1 MPEIAFLNGEYLP
14 IDEARV
20 SINDRGYQF
29 GDGVYE
35 VIRSYNGRLWALE
48 RHLARLKR
56 SLAGIGITGISLD
69 EVRENIRT
77 ACEKSGLSD
86 TLVYVQITRGVCPR
100 KHNFPEGLEP
110 TFLIT
115 VREFPQRPPEIFV
128 QGVGAITF
136 PDIRWL
142 RRDIKSINLLPN
154 ILARQKAVQ
163 SGVYE
168 AILVQED
175 GKVTEGAG
183 TNLFAVIGG
192 VLRTHPTGPRILPG
206 ITRGLVIE
214 TAREMG
220 LRLEERAFRKDEM
233 LAAEEVFL
241 TGTGDEV
248 LGIVEID
255 EERIADGKVRPRTK
269 ALRQAYVG
277 RVAEGRDD

>member
-1 MPEIAFLNGEYLP
+1 MPEIAFLNGEYLA
-14 IDEARV
+14 IDEAKV
-20 SINDRGYQF
+20 SVNDRGYQF

-48 RHLARLKR
+48 RHLTRFKR
-56 SLAGIGITGISLD
+56 SLAGIDITGISLD
-69 EVRENIRT
+69 EVRENIQT

-86 TLVYVQITRGVCPR
+86 MLGYVQITRGVCPR
-100 KHNFPEGLEP
+100 KHNYPEGLEP

-115 VREFPQRPPEIFV
+115 VREFPQRPPEIFA
-128 QGVGAITF
+128 QGVRAITF

-154 ILARQKAVQ
+154 ILARQKAIQ
-163 SGVYE
+163 SGAHE

-183 TNLFAVIGG
+183 TNVFAVIGG
-192 VLRTHPTGPRILPG
+192 VLRTHPTSPRILPG

-220 LRLEERAFRKDEM
+220 LRLEETAFRKNEM

-255 EERIADGKVRPRTK
+255 EEQIADGKVRPSTK
-269 ALRQAYVG
+269 GLRQAYVR

>member
-1 MPEIAFLNGEYLP
+1 MPEIAFLNGQYLP
-14 IDEARV
+14 IDKAKV

-56 SLAGIGITGISLD
+56 SLAEINITGISID
-69 EVRENIRT
+69 EVREAIGAT
-77 ACEKSGLSD
+77 CEKSGLSSM
-86 TLVYVQITRGVCPR
+86 LVYVQITRGVCPR
-100 KHNFPEGLEP
+100 KHNYPEGLEP

-115 VREFPQRPPEIFV
+115 VRKFPERPQKIFA
-128 QGVGAITF
+128 QGVRAITF

-154 ILARQKAVQ
+154 ILARQKAI
-163 SGVYE
+163 SAGVYE
-168 AILVQED
+168 AVLVQED
-175 GKVTEGAG
+175 GTVTEGAA
-183 TNLFAVIGG
+183 TNVFAVIDG
-192 VLRTHPTGPRILPG
+192 VLRTHPAGPRILPG
-206 ITRGLVIE
+206 ITRGVVIE

-220 LRLEERAFRKDEM
+220 ISVEERAFQRDEM
-233 LAAEEVFL
+233 LAADEVFL
-241 TGTGDEV
+241 SGTGDEV

-255 EERIADGKVRPRTK
+255 GETIVDGKVRPRTK
-269 ALRQAYVG
+269 GLRQTFMS

>member
-1 MPEIAFLNGEYLP
+1 MPEIAFLNGEFLP
-14 IDEARV
+14 IDKAQV
-20 SINDRGYQF
+20 SVDDRGYQF

-48 RHLARLKR
+48 RHLTRMKR
-56 SLAGIGITGISLD
+56 SLAGIDITDISID
-69 EVRENIRT
+69 DVRDAIQG
-77 ACEKSGLSD
+77 ACEKSGLKGM
-86 TLVYVQITRGVCPR
+86 LVYVQITRGVCPR
-100 KHNFPEGLEP
+100 KHNYPAGLKP
-110 TFLIT
+110 TMLVT
-115 VREFPQRPPEIFV
+115 VREFPERPPEIFTE
-128 QGVGAITF
+128 GVRTITF

-163 SGVYE
+163 CGVYE
-168 AILVQED
+168 AILVEE
-175 GKVTEGAG
+175 GGTVTEGAA
-183 TNLFAVIGG
+183 TNVFAVIDG

-214 TAREMG
+214 TAREIG
-220 LRLEERAFRKDEM
+220 IAVEERAFRRGEM
-233 LAAEEVFL
+233 FAADEVFL

-255 EERIADGKVRPRTK
+255 GEAIADGKVKPRTK
-269 ALRQAYVG
+269 ALRHAYLN

>member
-1 MPEIAFLNGEYLP
+1 MPEIAFLNGQYLP
-14 IDEARV
+14 IDEAKV

-56 SLAGIGITGISLD
+56 SLAEIDITRISID
-69 EVRENIRT
+69 EVREAIGAT
-77 ACEKSGLSD
+77 CEKSGLSNM
-86 TLVYVQITRGVCPR
+86 LVYVQITRGVCPR
-100 KHNFPEGLEP
+100 KHNYPEGLKP
-110 TFLIT
+110 VLVIT
-115 VREFPQRPPEIFV
+115 VREFPERPQEIFV
-128 QGVGAITF
+128 QGVRAISF

-154 ILARQKAVQ
+154 ILARQKAI
-163 SGVYE
+163 SAGVYE

-175 GKVTEGAG
+175 GTVTEGAA
-183 TNLFAVIGG
+183 TNVFAVIDG
-192 VLRTHPTGPRILPG
+192 VVRTHPAGPRILPG
-206 ITRGLVIE
+206 ITRGVVIE

-220 LRLEERAFRKDEM
+220 ISVEERAFQQDEM
-233 LAAEEVFL
+233 LAADEVFL

-255 EERIADGKVRPRTK
+255 GETIVDGKVRPRTK
-269 ALRQAYVG
+269 GLRQTFMS